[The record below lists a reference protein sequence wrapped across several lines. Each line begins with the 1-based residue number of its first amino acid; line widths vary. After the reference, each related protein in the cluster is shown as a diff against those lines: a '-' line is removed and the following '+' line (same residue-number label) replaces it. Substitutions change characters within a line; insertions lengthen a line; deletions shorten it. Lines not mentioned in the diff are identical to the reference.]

1 MPLSRSNTLCID
13 LCVSGAWAPLPSR
26 LEDAIRQQLKINY
39 FDTLICV
46 CGFVTY
52 EVVSIQSIIDQFRR
66 HRRKH
71 AAYTP
76 VLARGHVSARDLYPA
91 AHSGLRRTNCRLS
104 EDPYAVF
111 GRCPAT
117 HLESCY
123 GRSGRPHRS
132 QAKLKDYRRPAAR
145 PDRFPH

>member
-1 MPLSRSNTLCID
+1 MYRFVCQRSM
-13 LCVSGAWAPLPSR
+13 GPLPSR

-76 VLARGHVSARDLYPA
+76 VLARGHVSARSLYPA

-104 EDPYAVF
+104 EDPYAVLL
-111 GRCPAT
+111 GDVLQLTSRVALADQDDHT
-117 HLESCY
+117 GHKQS
-123 GRSGRPHRS
+123 
-132 QAKLKDYRRPAAR
+132 
-145 PDRFPH
+145 